1 MTPRTSGD
9 VFKRTMPIPT
19 APRFSIERPFG
30 RAPDSVHRVRAAG
43 ISDVHL
49 GTRGA
54 NAGALLNFLRE
65 YDFET
70 LYIVGDLIDIWSMR
84 RGRYWPQQHNDVV
97 QKVLRKARKGTRI
110 VYIPGNQY
118 EQSRLCRNGS
128 RGLPSQ
134 TSQ

>member
-1 MTPRTSGD
+1 MFLNALCRSQPHRDFLSSDRLGVRRILSIACERRGSQTCILARMART
-9 VFKRTMPIPT
+9 
-19 APRFSIERPFG
+19 
-30 RAPDSVHRVRAAG
+30 
-43 ISDVHL
+43 
-49 GTRGA
+49 
-54 NAGALLNFLRE
+54 LLNFLRE

>member
-1 MTPRTSGD
+1 
-9 VFKRTMPIPT
+9 MPIPT

-30 RAPDSVHRVRAAG
+30 RRGPDSVRRVRAAW

-54 NAGALLNFLRE
+54 NAGALLDFLRE
-65 YDFET
+65 YEFET
-70 LYIVGDLIDIWSMR
+70 LYVVGDLIDIWQLR
-84 RGRYWPQQHNDVV
+84 RGIYWPQQHNDVI
-97 QKVLRKARKGTRI
+97 QKILSKARKGTRI

>member
-1 MTPRTSGD
+1 
-9 VFKRTMPIPT
+9 MPIPT
-19 APRFSIERPFG
+19 APRFSIERPFA
-30 RAPDSVHRVRAAG
+30 RAPDSVHRVRAAW
-43 ISDVHL
+43 ISDVARMAR
-49 GTRGA
+49 T
-54 NAGALLNFLRE
+54 LLNFLRE